1 MSSQSKPTGPKGW
14 HSRGYHPHFDGGKD
28 FAQSVSFRLADSLPR
43 HAVEQMDAELKSL
56 PPSLQDPE
64 KRKRIE
70 AFLDAGYGSCSLRDE
85 RIGDMVESALLF
97 FDGVR
102 YRIHAWTIMPNHV
115 HVLFTPIE
123 PHSMSEIVGAWKS
136 FTGKEA
142 KRMLGLEANFWQED
156 YFDRFIRDEKH
167 FAKARE
173 YIEANPLAAG
183 LCARI
188 EDWPRSSARRRSSR
202 DSSTASGQAR
212 LAAETAADPGKTVSA
227 NFKIGWEGRELS
239 ASVALPTHPVS
250 PRYLLPMI
258 QNLSNA
264 LVGMGE
270 SLVAERGETISCKA
284 GCGACCRQ
292 LVPITESEAHHIRD
306 LVEAMPEPRREAVR
320 EKFAAART
328 ALAAS
333 GLLELLLKPTE
344 NTRNTELGLSY
355 LRLGIA
361 CPFLEEE
368 SCSIHPDRPLSC
380 REYLVTSPA
389 EYCREPTAT
398 TIRRVPTPGFAMTAF
413 ATLDGPAP
421 TGGVRWVPLVL
432 APEWAEKHPETAATE
447 PGTELFSRF
456 MSTLTHVKKIP
467 PPTDLLQL
475 VEAAP

>member
-212 LAAETAADPGKTVSA
+212 LAAETAADPQDSQSTNTNS
-227 NFKIGWEGRELS
+227 FRFRI
-239 ASVALPTHPVS
+239 T
-250 PRYLLPMI
+250 
-258 QNLSNA
+258 
-264 LVGMGE
+264 
-270 SLVAERGETISCKA
+270 
-284 GCGACCRQ
+284 RQ
-292 LVPITESEAHHIRD
+292 
-306 LVEAMPEPRREAVR
+306 
-320 EKFAAART
+320 
-328 ALAAS
+328 
-333 GLLELLLKPTE
+333 
-344 NTRNTELGLSY
+344 
-355 LRLGIA
+355 
-361 CPFLEEE
+361 
-368 SCSIHPDRPLSC
+368 
-380 REYLVTSPA
+380 
-389 EYCREPTAT
+389 
-398 TIRRVPTPGFAMTAF
+398 AF
-413 ATLDGPAP
+413 AKPCSFA
-421 TGGVRWVPLVL
+421 
-432 APEWAEKHPETAATE
+432 
-447 PGTELFSRF
+447 
-456 MSTLTHVKKIP
+456 
-467 PPTDLLQL
+467 
-475 VEAAP
+475 